1 MGVNNE
7 ELRKLAAEAENY
19 QRMQRA
25 LKEQIVSVN
34 MASMESA
41 VAINSIEK
49 IKGGETSLVSL
60 GSGVYVK
67 AKLEKN
73 QKVLVDM
80 GSGIYGEV
88 DPEKAIEIL
97 KNRIEEGK
105 GYSDKLENEMKKIKN
120 SLADLENKARKYLE
134 WFNVGFT

>member
-1 MGVNNE
+1 MVSNNE
-7 ELRKLAAEAENY
+7 ELRKLAAEAESY
-19 QRMQRA
+19 QRMQNA

-34 MASMESA
+34 MSAMESA

-49 IKGGETSLVSL
+49 IKGGENSLVSL
-60 GSGVYVK
+60 GSGIFVK

-88 DPEKAIEIL
+88 EPDKAIEIL
-97 KNRIEEGK
+97 KKRIEDGK
-105 GYSDKLENEMKKIKN
+105 GYSDKLENEMKKVKTN
-120 SLADLENKARKYLE
+120 LSELESKARKYLE
-134 WFNVGFT
+134 WLDVGFT

>member
-1 MGVNNE
+1 VPEMGVNNE

-134 WFNVGFT
+134 